1 MDCDNRLFKGALDH
15 HPNSA
20 DAPNIVGVP
29 DINLLSDL
37 DLINFLLQLPSDM
50 VTLLRLPLD
59 LDIRVL
65 WVDYQLLNH
74 IIYWKARKQH
84 RAFRGPYRL
93 VTNEACLLDDQVFI
107 DAFGAERMTT
117 YRSLAFVD
125 EFKAQRT
132 DQRLEVLIRI
142 NI

>member
-50 VTLLRLPLD
+50 VTLLCLPLD

-65 WVDYQLLNH
+65 
-74 IIYWKARKQH
+74 
-84 RAFRGPYRL
+84 
-93 VTNEACLLDDQVFI
+93 
-107 DAFGAERMTT
+107 
-117 YRSLAFVD
+117 
-125 EFKAQRT
+125 
-132 DQRLEVLIRI
+132 
-142 NI
+142 